1 MALSK
6 KAQILRDMDNC
17 IRMCTDE
24 ENGIF
29 DTWITLYVPDEAT
42 DEELE
47 EFAED
52 DLDYYHACEF
62 FARNIAD
69 MVVNGEWTKNG
80 FSAEFYKPSEDKRFK
95 QAPSSSHADVR
106 EFLDKAREAK
116 ASLEKSLI
124 EMCPILS
131 TENKEDKSAED

>member
-6 KAQILRDMDNC
+6 RAQILRDMDTC

-52 DLDYYHACEF
+52 DPDYHACAF

-69 MVVNGEWTKNG
+69 MVVNGEWTKQG
-80 FSAEFYKPSEDKRFK
+80 LSAEFYNPVKGRR
-95 QAPSSSHADVR
+95 Q
-106 EFLDKAREAK
+106 
-116 ASLEKSLI
+116 
-124 EMCPILS
+124 
-131 TENKEDKSAED
+131 

>member
-6 KAQILRDMDNC
+6 RAQILRDMDTC

-24 ENGIF
+24 ENGTF

-69 MVVNGEWTKNG
+69 MVVNGEWTKEG
-80 FSAEFYKPSEDKRFK
+80 FSAEFYN
-95 QAPSSSHADVR
+95 
-106 EFLDKAREAK
+106 AK
-116 ASLEKSLI
+116 ANRRLK
-124 EMCPILS
+124 
-131 TENKEDKSAED
+131 